1 MHRATYRNICRNAS
15 VFMKSIRFYAFL
27 QANIGIIVPVILTGL
42 VIILGGIAV
51 YLAEHKHPGAN
62 ITTLGDALWWSVIT
76 ITTVGYG
83 DYTPITTIGRVIG
96 TIVMFSG
103 IGIAVTLVTVISQN
117 RVQHMQ
123 QKLKS
128 KTEGKGRVLTDKTKT
143 TIKDKIEGI
152 EKLTEEDFNGL
163 VIMMKSLRH
172 TLLEESKNVYKCPR
186 CGNDYYSKPKYC
198 SNCGLAAI
206 SPSG

>member
-1 MHRATYRNICRNAS
+1 
-15 VFMKSIRFYAFL
+15 MKSFQFYAFL
-27 QANIGIIVPVILTGL
+27 QANLGVIIPVILTGL

-51 YLAEHKHPGAN
+51 YLAEHEHPGAN
-62 ITTLGDALWWSVIT
+62 ITTLGDALWWAVIT

-103 IGIAVTLVTVISQN
+103 IGIAVTLVTIISQN
-117 RVQHMQ
+117 RVQHLQ
-123 QKLKS
+123 QKIKS
-128 KTEGKGRVLTDKTKT
+128 KAEGKGRMLTDETKI

-152 EKLTEEDFNGL
+152 EKLSEEDFNGL
-163 VIMMKSLRH
+163 VIMLKNLRH

-186 CGNDYYSKPKYC
+186 CDNVYYSKPKYC
-198 SNCGLAAI
+198 GNCGLSLL

>member
-1 MHRATYRNICRNAS
+1 
-15 VFMKSIRFYAFL
+15 MKSIRFYAFL
-27 QANIGIIVPVILTGL
+27 QANLGIIIPVILTAL

-83 DYTPITTIGRVIG
+83 DYTPITTIGRLIG
-96 TIVMFSG
+96 VIVMFSG

-123 QKLKS
+123 KRLKS
-128 KTEGKGRVLTDKTKT
+128 KTEGKGRVLTDETKT

-152 EKLTEEDFNGL
+152 EKL
-163 VIMMKSLRH
+163 S
-172 TLLEESKNVYKCPR
+172 
-186 CGNDYYSKPKYC
+186 
-198 SNCGLAAI
+198 
-206 SPSG
+206 

>member
-1 MHRATYRNICRNAS
+1 
-15 VFMKSIRFYAFL
+15 MKSIRFYAFL
-27 QANIGIIVPVILTGL
+27 QTNLGVIIPVILTAS

-83 DYTPITTIGRVIG
+83 DYTPISTLGRTVGI
-96 TIVMFSG
+96 IVMFSG

-123 QKLKS
+123 QRLKS
-128 KTEGKGRVLTDKTKT
+128 KTEGKGRVLADETKT

-152 EKLTEEDFNGL
+152 EKLSEEDFNGL
-163 VIMMKSLRH
+163 VLMMKSLRL
-172 TLLEESKNVYKCPR
+172 TLLEESKDVYKCQR
-186 CGNDYYSKPKYC
+186 CGYAYRSKPKYC
-198 SNCGLAAI
+198 SSCGLALT
-206 SPSG
+206 

>member
-1 MHRATYRNICRNAS
+1 
-15 VFMKSIRFYAFL
+15 MKSVRFNAFL
-27 QANIGIIVPVILTGL
+27 QANLGIVIPVILTAL

-83 DYTPITTIGRVIG
+83 DYTPITVIGRIIG
-96 TIVMFSG
+96 GIVMFAG
-103 IGIAVTLVTVISQN
+103 IGIAVTLVTVIAQN

-123 QKLKS
+123 KRLEPKP
-128 KTEGKGRVLTDKTKT
+128 KGKGIVLANEMKT

-152 EKLTEEDFNGL
+152 EKLSEEDYHGL
-163 VIMMKSLRH
+163 VIMMESLRH
-172 TLLEESKNVYKCPR
+172 SLVEESKNIYKCPR
-186 CGNDYYSKPKYC
+186 CSSAYFSKPKYC
-198 SNCGLAAI
+198 SNCGLDLA
-206 SPSG
+206 

>member
-1 MHRATYRNICRNAS
+1 
-15 VFMKSIRFYAFL
+15 
-27 QANIGIIVPVILTGL
+27 
-42 VIILGGIAV
+42 
-51 YLAEHKHPGAN
+51 
-62 ITTLGDALWWSVIT
+62 
-76 ITTVGYG
+76 
-83 DYTPITTIGRVIG
+83 
-96 TIVMFSG
+96 MFSG
-103 IGIAVTLVTVISQN
+103 IGIAVTLVTVIAQG

-128 KTEGKGRVLTDKTKT
+128 KTEGKGRVLTDETKT

-152 EKLTEEDFNGL
+152 EKLSEEDFNGL

-172 TLLEESKNVYKCPR
+172 TLLEESKNVYKCLR
-186 CGNDYYSKPKYC
+186 CSNDYYSKPKYC